1 MMVAGFAKA
10 KESIMRTTTRNGTNV
25 TDITGMMV
33 VGFAKAKESIMRT
46 TTRNGTNVTDITGM
60 MVVGIV
66 KARES
71 INKAHKRSR
80 RGLALHRHG
89 WPVLAPLHAW
99 QLSLLPWSFD

>member
-1 MMVAGFAKA
+1 MTG
-10 KESIMRTTTRNGTNV
+10 NGTNI

-33 VGFAKAKESIMRT
+33 AGFAKESIMRT

-71 INKAHKRSR
+71 IVTMVTGRMVTGMTTTTTVIKVSPTVGVSGVDR
-80 RGLALHRHG
+80 RDLRL
-89 WPVLAPLHAW
+89 
-99 QLSLLPWSFD
+99 